1 VSRPRAF
8 LGWLEDL
15 SDWLSPLVVKEVRQI
30 VRGREFFYSFSASLV
45 AGLAVA
51 FFGAADAATGS
62 GTAGNW
68 TFFTLIGCLAFVG
81 FLVVPAGAF
90 NALRTE
96 RTEQTLDLITLTA
109 LSPRR
114 VVVGKLL
121 AQGVK
126 LATLFAAMAPFV
138 AMCFL
143 LGGVDLVTILV
154 TLAVLFMWSLWACAL
169 FLFLSTLFKSRAMSG
184 FVFGAAGL
192 LVLMILLMSRPLFF
206 AMSRGAVFG
215 VGALSG
221 GVSPG
226 LWVLAIAMT
235 ACLATMANL
244 VLLAENRLSLPTEDR
259 VTRLRIGLFV
269 QFLLMA
275 GWVLM
280 FVNGAPRVRVDAVEA
295 LAVVGGLHLA
305 LVAFFTVT
313 EDLVVPRR
321 VRLRLSEP
329 SRWKWL
335 LAIFRPGGGRGAAY
349 VLVQMALL
357 LIVAWLFEPE
367 PGVWRWLLAI
377 CGYIC
382 FFVAVPTVVYRW
394 TNRTRPAA
402 LRLRVAILLL
412 LAAASVLPD
421 AALYVLF
428 TPDTLDLDYAQRHLI
443 SPFRTLANW
452 RVVEAYQWV
461 SIPLVLGAT
470 GLLASL
476 ALIHLG
482 MRVTAR
488 PLTTGSHDSAATA
501 GEPGSANL
509 Y

>member
-1 VSRPRAF
+1 VNRPRAF

-90 NALRTE
+90 TALRNE

-169 FLFLSTLFKSRAMSG
+169 FLFLSTLFKSRGMSG
-184 FVFGAAGL
+184 LVFGAAGL
-192 LVLMILLMSRPLFF
+192 LVLVMLFISRPLFF
-206 AMSRGAVFG
+206 AISRGVVFG
-215 VGALSG
+215 VAPSS

-226 LWVLAIAMT
+226 WWVLAIAMT

-269 QFLLMA
+269 QFLLIA
-275 GWVLM
+275 GWVLV
-280 FVNGAPRVRVDAVEA
+280 FVNGAPRVRVSAVEA

-349 VLVQMALL
+349 VLVQMLLL
-357 LIVAWLFEPE
+357 LIVAWLFEPAPE
-367 PGVWRWLLAI
+367 VWRWLLAI

-394 TNRTRPAA
+394 TNPTRPAV
-402 LRLRVAILLL
+402 LRLRVAILVL
-412 LAAASVLPD
+412 LAAATVLPD
-421 AALYVLF
+421 AAQYVIF
-428 TPDTLDLDYAQRHLI
+428 TADTLNLNYAQRHLI

-452 RVVEAYQWV
+452 RVVEGYQWA
-461 SIPLVLGAT
+461 SIPLALGAT
-470 GLLASL
+470 GLFASL
-476 ALIHLG
+476 VLIRLG
-482 MRVTAR
+482 MRATAR
-488 PLTTGSHDSAATA
+488 PLTTGSQDSAATA
-501 GEPGSANL
+501 GEPGGANL